1 MTNIKLKPT
10 DTTERISRQQLTDNF
25 DEILEKVHKENIGY
39 VILDSE
45 GKDGQ
50 VLCPA
55 QWFEVSSDITDN
67 DIYSIMNNLKNIKE
81 EAYNIVELTINK
93 IKNGEIVDIEG
104 IEDFKYL
111 LMDYGDDYRF
121 FELYKSLREVLK
133 EKYPQLVND
142 KWFDKLLKNN

>member
-1 MTNIKLKPT
+1 MTNIKLKAT
-10 DTTERISRQQLTDNF
+10 YTMKRITRQQLADNF
-25 DEILEKVHKENIGY
+25 DYILKKVHKENIGY

-50 VLCPA
+50 ILCPA

-81 EAYNIVELTINK
+81 AAYNMVELAINTV
-93 IKNGEIVDIEG
+93 KNGEIVDIEA
-104 IEDFKYL
+104 IKDFKYL

-142 KWFDKLLKNN
+142 K

>member
-81 EAYNIVELTINK
+81 AAYNMVELAINT

-121 FELYKSLREVLK
+121 FELYKSLCEVLK

-142 KWFDKLLKNN
+142 K

>member
-1 MTNIKLKPT
+1 M
-10 DTTERISRQQLTDNF
+10 ERITREQFAKNF

-55 QWFEVSSDITDN
+55 QWFEVSSDGTDN
-67 DIYSIMNNLKNIKE
+67 DIHSIMNNLKNIKE
-81 EAYNIVELTINK
+81 EAYNMVELAINK
-93 IKNGEIVDIEG
+93 IKNGEIVDVEG

-133 EKYPQLVND
+133 EKNPQLVND

>member
-10 DTTERISRQQLTDNF
+10 DTMERITRQQLANNF
-25 DEILEKVHKENIGY
+25 DAILEKVHKENVGY
-39 VILDSE
+39 VILNTE

-55 QWFEVSSDITDN
+55 QLFEVSSDSTDN
-67 DIYSIMNNLKNIKE
+67 DIHSIMNNLKNIKE
-81 EAYNIVELTINK
+81 EAYNMVELAINK

>member
-1 MTNIKLKPT
+1 M
-10 DTTERISRQQLTDNF
+10 ERITRQQLADNF
-25 DEILEKVHKENIGY
+25 DDILKKVHKENIGY
-39 VILDSE
+39 VILDTE

-55 QWFEVSSDITDN
+55 EWFVATSYTTDN
-67 DIYSIMNNLKNIKE
+67 DIHSVMKNIKNIKE
-81 EAYNIVELTINK
+81 EAYNMVELAINK

-104 IEDFKYL
+104 IEEFKYL

-133 EKYPQLVND
+133 EKYPQFVND